1 MLLKASGTRQV
12 AAVGLVVKYL
22 VAIEMPRVRFPDG
35 AHYFTKFL
43 WCLSPS
49 ANVALVPTFDSKL
62 GKSSCSTLMFT
73 FLSTYFSENALF
85 YQNCQKVATQSLSK
99 IKNVRRPGIEPG
111 ASRWQRD
118 ILPLNQ
124 RRFMNCMNLYKYIFQ
139 SIDTLQTTTLF
150 APTPL

>member
-43 WCLSPS
+43 C
-49 ANVALVPTFDSKL
+49 
-62 GKSSCSTLMFT
+62 T